1 MRADPKAYSLRPR
14 LWLLAATI
22 IFGQVS
28 MASASQNLENG
39 SIDFLESF
47 MMQIVLSQSLI
58 KIDLLKPFLNL
69 SIKKAQRAKSK
80 VRKTIVRLITTQTS

>member
-1 MRADPKAYSLRPR
+1 
-14 LWLLAATI
+14 
-22 IFGQVS
+22 